1 MTSTDLRQDE
11 EKDDE
16 EEEEEVQ
23 LPALNLFLQEENRKC
38 IALKFPM
45 LCPLVLLIKL
55 GWRQSTELGN
65 GEGKETGSGMLQ
77 YTKQERKWTLEG
89 GGGRILSELH
99 YNKDHKN

>member
-77 YTKQERKWTLEG
+77 YTKQEMAKVRKLVVECCSIQNRKW
-89 GGGRILSELH
+89 RR
-99 YNKDHKN
+99 